1 MNQKDKHYTNTLSM
15 PKTDFPMRGNL
26 PQKELEIEKYWHQI
40 DLYQKN
46 LKKNQKN
53 PTFILHDG
61 PPYANGDIHI
71 GHALNKILKDF
82 ILRFKTM
89 QGHNAPYIPGW
100 DTHGLPI
107 EIAVLKKNYQNKNLT
122 TNLFN
127 EECKKFAF
135 DFIQKQKENFK
146 RLGIL
151 GDWDNPYLT
160 CDNKYIA
167 NQIRIF
173 AKMLE
178 KKLIFKQLK
187 PVYWSTYLNSS
198 LAESEI
204 EYHKHQT
211 WSIFATFKIINNEYK
226 DFEQNVQFIVWTTN
240 PWTLSSNEA
249 ICVNPKSQYYLI
261 NVNKN
266 QKYIIGAK
274 VLKKLQIKFN
284 WHKIEI
290 IKVLTGQQLE
300 NLQYENTLF
309 NKTKKIIL
317 GEFVSDQEGT
327 GLVSISPGHGQED
340 FLIGQKYNLEIS
352 LSIDKKGNMT
362 ELSPQYQGIFFQTAN
377 DLIIED
383 LKKLGLLIKAE
394 LIEHLYPHDNRINK
408 PIVFLALSQWF
419 IDIQSIKKELLKEIK
434 NIKWFPLWG
443 EQKMYNM
450 IINREDWNISRQRK
464 WGVPIPILYD
474 ENQKPILDIQI
485 IKHFADLFEKYGK
498 SIWHEWE
505 ISKLLPEQYIKK
517 NNKYHLFTKDTNILD
532 VWFDS
537 GTSYNVI
544 QNISSNFFP
553 TDLYLEGSDQ
563 YRGWFNSSLITS
575 VAAFN
580 KAAYRTIITHG
591 FVLDGQG
598 QKMSKS
604 KKNII
609 EPQSIIKQS
618 GADIL
623 RLWVAS
629 TNYKNDVRIDHS
641 ILKQIEEKYR
651 KIRNTLRFMLGNLYD
666 FNIQTNYISFQKR
679 TSLHKLII
687 LEFKQII
694 KQIIK
699 AYETYN
705 FEKIISLIYPFIT
718 TKISAFYLDFA
729 KDILYIEMPNC
740 KDRRTI
746 QSNIYDLLLDLLI
759 ILTPIIP
766 HTTSEAY
773 NYLNVNQKFKK
784 EDVYLENMPEITQI
798 DNFIDAFK
806 QEDTNSEEQK
816 AYQKFLELRGII
828 LKKLEEA
835 RKNQIINKSLE
846 AKIILELTTEYLNA
860 ITKLKINNCLHQLFI
875 VSEIQIIESFQI
887 KIKII
892 KSIGKTCPR
901 CWNVIKNYNTHNEL
915 CNRCNL
921 VVKNLIKNNSQLHK
935 QIEN

>member
-26 PQKELEIEKYWHQI
+26 PQKELEIEKHWHQI
-40 DLYQKN
+40 NLYQKN

-89 QGHNAPYIPGW
+89 QGYNTPYIPGW

-107 EIAVLKKNYQNKNLT
+107 EIAVLKKNSQNRNLT

-127 EECKKFAF
+127 EECQKFAF
-135 DFIQKQKENFK
+135 HFIQKQKENFK

-167 NQIRIF
+167 NQTRIF

-178 KKLIFKQLK
+178 KKLIFKKLK

-211 WSIFATFKIINNEYK
+211 WSIFTTFKIINNEYK
-226 DFEQNVQFIVWTTN
+226 NFGQNIKFIIWTTN

-261 NVNKN
+261 SVNEN

-290 IKVLTGQQLE
+290 IKVLTGKQLE

-362 ELSPQYQGIFFQTAN
+362 ELSPRYQGIFFQKAN

-394 LIEHLYPHDNRINK
+394 FIEHLYPHDNRINK

-419 IDIQSIKKELLKEIK
+419 IDIQSIKEKLLKEIK

-485 IKHFADLFEKYGK
+485 INHFANLFEKYGK
-498 SIWHEWE
+498 GIWHEWK
-505 ISKLLPEQYIKK
+505 ISELLPEQYIKK

-553 TDLYLEGSDQ
+553 ADLYLEGSDQ

-575 VAAFN
+575 VSSFN

-666 FNIQTNYISFQKR
+666 FNIQTDYISFQKR
-679 TSLHKLII
+679 TTLHKLIV

-694 KQIIK
+694 KQIIE

-740 KDRRTI
+740 KERRTI

-773 NYLNVNQKFKK
+773 SYLNINERFKK
-784 EDVYLENMPEITQI
+784 EDIYLENMPTITQI
-798 DNFIDAFK
+798 DNFIDTFK
-806 QEDTNSEEQK
+806 QQDTNSEEQK
-816 AYQKFLELRGII
+816 AYQKFLDLRDLI

-846 AKIILELTTEYLNA
+846 AKIILELTTEYLN
-860 ITKLKINNCLHQLFI
+860 ILTKLKISNCLHQLLI
-875 VSEIQIIESFQI
+875 VSEVKIIRSFQI
-887 KIKII
+887 EIKII
-892 KSIGKTCPR
+892 KYIGKTCPR
-901 CWNVIKNYNTHNEL
+901 CWNVINYNTHNEL
-915 CNRCNL
+915 CNRCDL
-921 VVKNLIKNNSQLHK
+921 VVKNLIKKN
-935 QIEN
+935 